1 LAIIIFV
8 VKVFLVLTLKF
19 FSMFKSRNGFG
30 INVVPGFRLKRPFV
44 DSPVRR
50 LNIKKEI
57 PKKIGETTDKVV
69 NR

>member
-1 LAIIIFV
+1 
-8 VKVFLVLTLKF
+8 
-19 FSMFKSRNGFG
+19 MFKSRNGFG
-30 INVVPGFRLKRPFV
+30 INVVPGFRLKRHFV